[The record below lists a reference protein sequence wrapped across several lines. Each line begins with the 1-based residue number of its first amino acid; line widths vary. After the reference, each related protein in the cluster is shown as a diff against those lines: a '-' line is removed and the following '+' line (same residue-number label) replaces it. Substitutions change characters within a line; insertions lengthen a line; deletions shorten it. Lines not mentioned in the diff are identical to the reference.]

1 MYRRKLRH
9 SRVKNL
15 YEFASAKNGNV
26 LTVESTLEFDACFHF
41 EYSNDIQSFEAQPI
55 GFHYNYEA
63 KTLPY
68 TPDFRLI
75 NVSGVATFV
84 EIKPASFF

>member
-15 YEFASAKNGNV
+15 YKFASAKNGNV

-63 KTLPY
+63 KKTSLYPR
-68 TPDFRLI
+68 FSL
-75 NVSGVATFV
+75 N
-84 EIKPASFF
+84 